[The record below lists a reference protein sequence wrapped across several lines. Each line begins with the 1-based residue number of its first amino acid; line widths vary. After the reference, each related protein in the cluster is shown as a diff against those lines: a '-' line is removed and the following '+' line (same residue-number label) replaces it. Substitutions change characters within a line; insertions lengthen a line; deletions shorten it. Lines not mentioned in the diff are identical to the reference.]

1 MEIDAEWNLAEA
13 AVSAFAVVVD
23 AVALSAAVT
32 SAAVVSAAV
41 SASVSAVVALVQ
53 ARHTAV
59 TSTARPSP
67 NWQPA
72 LVWLQLI
79 SSNSCPALRWMLVV
93 CLSTA

>member
-32 SAAVVSAAV
+32 SAAV
-41 SASVSAVVALVQ
+41 VSAVVALVQ